1 VSAPALS
8 TPLRNPTADTA
19 LRNVARTERPVRG
32 PLTYTLWDDL
42 RAKKQAQRHLNT
54 IERMLLSFIER
65 EGG

>member
-1 VSAPALS
+1 
-8 TPLRNPTADTA
+8 
-19 LRNVARTERPVRG
+19 VARTERPVRG

-54 IERMLLSFIER
+54 IERMLLSFIES